1 MPHTLL
7 PDPKQ
12 NRILAALS
20 TNDFARLQD
29 DLELV
34 SLKVGQVL
42 YDAGDSV
49 GYVYFPL
56 TCIVSLVFTTQKGSS
71 AELAITGNEGLVGIP
86 LVLGGDTT
94 THRVIVQNA
103 GEAYRLKVEVIRWE
117 LDQGGDLQH
126 LALRYTQAL
135 MTQMAQSVVCN
146 RHHAVDQQLCRFL
159 LLSLEPM
166 ARRNFTT
173 S

>member
-49 GYVYFPL
+49 
-56 TCIVSLVFTTQKGSS
+56 
-71 AELAITGNEGLVGIP
+71 AI
-86 LVLGGDTT
+86 
-94 THRVIVQNA
+94 
-103 GEAYRLKVEVIRWE
+103 
-117 LDQGGDLQH
+117 
-126 LALRYTQAL
+126 LRG
-135 MTQMAQSVVCN
+135 
-146 RHHAVDQQLCRFL
+146 
-159 LLSLEPM
+159 
-166 ARRNFTT
+166 
-173 S
+173 